1 MDCAIDGRPGR
12 HWYEAFLKR
21 HPEVSQRMSQ
31 NLTSNRANVSEEN
44 IRLWFKEVETYLKD
58 NKYLDIVSDPSRVFN
73 TDETAFFLNP
83 KGGKV
88 LARRGEKAV
97 YSRSGDEK
105 ECLTTLITG
114 NAAGD
119 LTPPMIVF
127 SYERIPSY
135 ISNSVPREWG
145 IGKSENG

>member
-1 MDCAIDGRPGR
+1 
-12 HWYEAFLKR
+12 
-21 HPEVSQRMSQ
+21 MSQ

-44 IRLWFKEVETYLKD
+44 IRLWFKEVETYLQD
-58 NKYLDIVSDPSRVFN
+58 NKHFDIVSDPSRVFN

-105 ECLTTLITG
+105 
-114 NAAGD
+114 N
-119 LTPPMIVF
+119 V
-127 SYERIPSY
+127 
-135 ISNSVPREWG
+135 
-145 IGKSENG
+145 